1 MDTTHN
7 MHDRIPRWLAT
18 GIVGEAS
25 DLHLVAG
32 RPPVLRIH
40 GVLREIDEPSLEGT
54 ELAGMLT
61 PLCPASAADRFRD
74 EMHIDFSLPLE
85 LDGQRRRFRVNLF
98 HSGGQVGAC
107 FRFIPSVIP
116 DFSWAGFPVALAERL
131 AGFRNGL
138 VLMTGVAGSG
148 KTTSLAMIV
157 NLINRRGGSRII
169 TIEEPVEYLFPPAAN
184 SLVTQREVGVD
195 VRNFAEG
202 LVSGLRQD
210 PDVMLVGE
218 IRDRET
224 ARMALSAS
232 ETGHL
237 VFSTLHSRDAK
248 GAISRLVDL
257 FPQTTQSE
265 IRSQLSFSL
274 RAVISQHLLPS
285 ITPGEKREL
294 ALEILFNNSPISSG
308 IRLGKLESIDNN
320 ILTGAADG
328 MRTLG
333 DSVKQLLAADRITRE
348 TAERYLPEAAYRY

>member
-1 MDTTHN
+1 
-7 MHDRIPRWLAT
+7 
-18 GIVGEAS
+18 
-25 DLHLVAG
+25 
-32 RPPVLRIH
+32 
-40 GVLREIDEPSLEGT
+40 
-54 ELAGMLT
+54 
-61 PLCPASAADRFRD
+61 
-74 EMHIDFSLPLE
+74 
-85 LDGQRRRFRVNLF
+85 VNLF
-98 HSGGQVGAC
+98 HSGQQVGAC
-107 FRFIPSVIP
+107 FRFIPAEIP
-116 DFSWAGFPVALAERL
+116 DFTWAGFPVALAERL

-195 VRNFAEG
+195 VRTFAEG

-274 RAVISQHLLPS
+274 RSVISQHLLPS

-294 ALEILFNNSPISSG
+294 ALEILFNNSPIASG
-308 IRLGKLESIDNN
+308 IRQGKLESIDNN

-328 MRTLG
+328 MRTLS
-333 DSVKQLLAADRITRE
+333 DSVKQLQATGLISRE
-348 TAERYLPEAAYRY
+348 TAERYLPEAGCRY